1 MTFKIFGAVLIIFS
15 SWVTGI
21 IFSMN
26 SRYRLDDIE
35 EFKKA
40 VTMFI
45 NDAVNISM
53 PLNCVFDDISK
64 RTNGVVAK
72 IFLDASVI
80 AEKKTEKSAEDIF
93 KKAVEKNLA
102 NLYFQ
107 CEEMECLYS
116 FAKNLDCPFKNQQ
129 KDNALLLI
137 DNINA
142 VEDEIRQKSQKEQK
156 LYNSAGV
163 LCGILI
169 SVILF

>member
-53 PLNCVFDDISK
+53 PLSCVFDDISK
-64 RTNGVVAK
+64 RTTGLRTLIVLHLCY
-72 IFLDASVI
+72 I
-80 AEKKTEKSAEDIF
+80 
-93 KKAVEKNLA
+93 
-102 NLYFQ
+102 
-107 CEEMECLYS
+107 EMA
-116 FAKNLDCPFKNQQ
+116 FHQ
-129 KDNALLLI
+129 
-137 DNINA
+137 
-142 VEDEIRQKSQKEQK
+142 
-156 LYNSAGV
+156 AGK
-163 LCGILI
+163 
-169 SVILF
+169 